1 MHVGRV
7 MRTDLVTIPP
17 ETSLIQA
24 RDIIADKKIAHLLVV
39 DNNGNL
45 IGIVSD
51 RDLKQS
57 WASPATTLSQHE
69 LNYILSKL
77 TVAAIMRKKI
87 VTIPPDTTIERAAR
101 ILQENRIGSLPVTD
115 QGKLVGIITT
125 TDVMEMLL
133 QAIGIDTDSFR
144 FTVLVENRVGAV
156 AEVSRILRDSQINIR
171 SLVTWPEKEHPGVYH
186 LVMRVAAAQGKKT
199 VDALTAAGFRV
210 LTGYVKD
217 LTPYLPRP

>member
-39 DNNGNL
+39 DDNGNL

-115 QGKLVGIITT
+115 QGRLVGIITT

-186 LVMRVAAAQGKKT
+186 LVMRVAAAQGKKA
-199 VDALTAAGFRV
+199 VDALTAAGFKV

-217 LTPYLPRP
+217 ITPYLPK